1 MRVYLIK
8 LNLNKGEDVMHRRIL
23 RGFPLGQLI
32 LLLCLLPLAA
42 GAADVSGTL
51 EINKKKFRLAHGYI
65 DMVKP
70 EEPVIVLSDK
80 PLPEE
85 QIPFLDADYAA
96 KNKVH
101 ALVFG
106 IIAKDGMVSEMRWV
120 YLGGEADIPV
130 TVFPDDIISLE
141 LKRADENIVE
151 GDIRTTKPQTL
162 TDLTYTFTATFKL
175 STKAAR
181 EKALAP
187 KKVSFAGDDSAPVKT
202 YKEYYR
208 AIMAGDAGAMKK
220 NLAASS
226 LKEFESMDAK
236 EQEMAL
242 DILKMRPET
251 LKIEKPA
258 ISGNEASFKA
268 EGKEGTGEATGTIK
282 MQLEGGSWKVL
293 EDKWSTVFK

>member
-1 MRVYLIK
+1 MR
-8 LNLNKGEDVMHRRIL
+8 RRIL
-23 RGFPLGQLI
+23 SCFLVLQVV

-51 EINKKKFRLAHGYI
+51 EINKKKFKLSNGYI

-80 PLPEE
+80 PLPAE
-85 QIPFLDADYAA
+85 QVPFLNADYVV

-101 ALVFG
+101 AVVFG
-106 IIAKDGMVSEMRWV
+106 IIAKERKISDMRWV

-130 TVFPDDIISLE
+130 TVFPDDIISLD
-141 LKRADENIVE
+141 LKRVDETVVE
-151 GDIRTTKPQTL
+151 GKIKTIRPKTL

-175 STKAAR
+175 SAKAAR

-187 KKVSFAGDDSAPVKT
+187 KKVSFTGDDSAPVKV
-202 YKEYYR
+202 YKDYYR
-208 AIMAGDAGAMKK
+208 AIMGDNAGAMKK
-220 NLAASS
+220 YLAAAS

-236 EQEMAL
+236 DQEMVL
-242 DILKMRPET
+242 ELMKMRPEA
-251 LKIEKPA
+251 LKMAKPT
-258 ISGNEASFKA
+258 IGGSEATFKA
-268 EGKEGTGEATGTIK
+268 EGKEGTGLSTGTIK
-282 MQLEGGSWKVL
+282 MLLEGGKWKVL